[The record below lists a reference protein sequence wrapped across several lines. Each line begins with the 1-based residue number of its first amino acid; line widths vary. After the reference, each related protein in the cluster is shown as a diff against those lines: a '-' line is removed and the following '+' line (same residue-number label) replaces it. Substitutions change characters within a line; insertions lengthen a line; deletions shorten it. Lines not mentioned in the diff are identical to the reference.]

1 MKKYNWFNG
10 GFDFGFVMLFIIPI
24 IVVGILFITTACDID
39 PNSIDTEDGQWV
51 FIGESKLL
59 NATSVHDKNG
69 YWEHWQLEFENGIV
83 LNTKEWETKPFWEG
97 QRYSI
102 YYNPNNRKTFLEMK

>member
-1 MKKYNWFNG
+1 MKHYNWFNG
-10 GFDFGFVMLFIIPI
+10 GICIGFGMLIFVALVLLIG
-24 IVVGILFITTACDID
+24 VACDYTD
-39 PNSIDTEDGQWV
+39 HSIDTEDGQWV

-69 YWEHWQLEFENGIV
+69 YWEHWQLEFENGII
-83 LNTKEWETKPFWEG
+83 LNTKEWETKPFWKG
-97 QRYSI
+97 QKYSI

>member
-1 MKKYNWFNG
+1 MKHYNWFNG
-10 GFDFGFVMLFIIPI
+10 GISIGFGMLIFVALVLLICN
-24 IVVGILFITTACDID
+24 ACDWDNTTNIEEGGW
-39 PNSIDTEDGQWV
+39 I
-51 FIGESKLL
+51 FIGESKLQ
-59 NATSVHDKNG
+59 NATPVYDKNG
-69 YWEHWQLEFENGIV
+69 YWEHWHLEFENGIV

>member
-1 MKKYNWFNG
+1 MKHYNWFNG
-10 GFDFGFVMLFIIPI
+10 GISIGFGMLIFVALVLLI
-24 IVVGILFITTACDID
+24 GAACDYTD
-39 PNSIDTEDGQWV
+39 HSIDTEKGGWI

-69 YWEHWQLEFENGIV
+69 YWEHWQLEFENGII
-83 LNTKEWETKPFWEG
+83 LNTKEWETKPYWVG

>member
-1 MKKYNWFNG
+1 MKHYNWFIISEIG
-10 GFDFGFVMLFIIPI
+10 WCLFLILAVIFV
-24 IVVGILFITTACDID
+24 TACDIE
-39 PNSIDTEDGQWV
+39 PHHIDTEKGGWI

-59 NATSVHDKNG
+59 NATPVHDKNG
-69 YWEHWQLEFENGIV
+69 YWEHWYLEFENGIV

-97 QRYSI
+97 QTYSI

>member
-1 MKKYNWFNG
+1 MLIFVALVLLIFN
-10 GFDFGFVMLFIIPI
+10 
-24 IVVGILFITTACDID
+24 ACDIES
-39 PNSIDTEDGQWV
+39 NSIDTEKGGWI

-59 NATSVHDKNG
+59 NAISVHDKNG
-69 YWEHWQLEFENGIV
+69 FWEHWHLEFENGIV
-83 LNTKEWETKPFWEG
+83 LNTKEWETKPYWIG